1 MVHSLKNKKTKRKK
15 EKKNLFLVHLPWQR
29 TFPKSMVM
37 KITVSL
43 QITKNKQTEKRSWK
57 MRMGESISF
66 LSFVAVTSLL
76 FYFIFALF
84 WSYFETRNTKLP
96 ETAQFTQA
104 PQSTTA
110 FKLSLTAP
118 AFHSRQGNE
127 AFLCS
132 IAASSPP
139 HHPPLLFFFFFF
151 FIVAVGLEWNGCLHR
166 ETWLH
171 VCMYSLRLNGGQE
184 YAVIA
189 HRNTHTLTLRCSKP
203 QCCL

>member
-1 MVHSLKNKKTKRKK
+1 MVHSLKNKKQKKERK
-15 EKKNLFLVHLPWQR
+15 EKKKKKLFLVHLPWQR

-132 IAASSPP
+132 IAASPPP
-139 HHPPLLFFFFFF
+139 HHPPLLFFF
-151 FIVAVGLEWNGCLHR
+151 LLLHCSCRTRMEWMFTQGNMAS
-166 ETWLH
+166 
-171 VCMYSLRLNGGQE
+171 CMYVQFAIEWGSRICCHSTQK
-184 YAVIA
+184 
-189 HRNTHTLTLRCSKP
+189 HTHTYS
-203 QCCL
+203 QM